1 MTLKFEMARISV
13 LMLISVSTL
22 STAFIAPKY
31 PFHIRSSRTINIYRS
46 KSDQANFLDA
56 EIIPSKESSASELE
70 YEWINLIELAKRA
83 QPDVAKVR
91 VPFLVNDNNNQ
102 KYVNGIDGILHYLV
116 EVPVQDEDS
125 TGSSMRTEKY
135 TIATPADHCVA
146 ICFHNDNEQYQ
157 ILDPSDPVVSSEL
170 FKKAGETMQIWFGT
184 NLVLRNT
191 PKTLTVMGDLDRVCD
206 MLREGKIP
214 KQYLDKEDDQDEIK
228 SKDDDNQSVSREALK
243 AIMRQLE
250 IENSTEEEDDAF
262 FEATMRKHLG
272 ADFKESTNEAE
283 ALSEADKELLA
294 LFEMDESFYDLFDE
308 NVSKKV
314 DELDI
319 DQEVTTLK
327 QIMAQTGINASDE
340 AVVAERLFAF
350 EHEGRD
356 YSLVRLVQPIILVGK
371 EDFRNAGRQFLLSDI
386 EAAQVMPTL
395 AKLCQEEY
403 NNLLSTGNYE
413 RMP

>member
-31 PFHIRSSRTINIYRS
+31 PFHIRSSRTINIYLS

-146 ICFHNDNEQYQ
+146 ICFHNDNEQY
-157 ILDPSDPVVSSEL
+157 
-170 FKKAGETMQIWFGT
+170 
-184 NLVLRNT
+184 
-191 PKTLTVMGDLDRVCD
+191 
-206 MLREGKIP
+206 
-214 KQYLDKEDDQDEIK
+214 
-228 SKDDDNQSVSREALK
+228 
-243 AIMRQLE
+243 
-250 IENSTEEEDDAF
+250 
-262 FEATMRKHLG
+262 
-272 ADFKESTNEAE
+272 
-283 ALSEADKELLA
+283 
-294 LFEMDESFYDLFDE
+294 
-308 NVSKKV
+308 
-314 DELDI
+314 
-319 DQEVTTLK
+319 
-327 QIMAQTGINASDE
+327 
-340 AVVAERLFAF
+340 
-350 EHEGRD
+350 
-356 YSLVRLVQPIILVGK
+356 
-371 EDFRNAGRQFLLSDI
+371 
-386 EAAQVMPTL
+386 
-395 AKLCQEEY
+395 
-403 NNLLSTGNYE
+403 
-413 RMP
+413 

>member
-1 MTLKFEMARISV
+1 M
-13 LMLISVSTL
+13 
-22 STAFIAPKY
+22 
-31 PFHIRSSRTINIYRS
+31 
-46 KSDQANFLDA
+46 
-56 EIIPSKESSASELE
+56 
-70 YEWINLIELAKRA
+70 
-83 QPDVAKVR
+83 
-91 VPFLVNDNNNQ
+91 
-102 KYVNGIDGILHYLV
+102 
-116 EVPVQDEDS
+116 
-125 TGSSMRTEKY
+125 MR
-135 TIATPADHCVA
+135 
-146 ICFHNDNEQYQ
+146 
-157 ILDPSDPVVSSEL
+157 
-170 FKKAGETMQIWFGT
+170 
-184 NLVLRNT
+184 
-191 PKTLTVMGDLDRVCD
+191 
-206 MLREGKIP
+206 
-214 KQYLDKEDDQDEIK
+214 
-228 SKDDDNQSVSREALK
+228 
-243 AIMRQLE
+243 
-250 IENSTEEEDDAF
+250 F

-319 DQEVTTLK
+319 DQEVATLK